1 MAQLRSI
8 LFDRVTR
15 GGGPIRLVQDW
26 GKRGL
31 AEKKLV
37 FGGNTFQ
44 LVIYMGLLSLSS
56 PE

>member
-37 FGGNTFQ
+37 FGRNTFQ